1 MLVGTPIRE
10 LREMVEDLLR
20 IGMEDVRP
28 VLVNQQAGIV
38 VAVVGVAADVRPAV
52 DDEDALVALARETF
66 RKHAAGKAG
75 ADDQPIVHGTTPPPS
90 R

>member
-28 VLVNQQAGIV
+28 VLVDQQAGIV
-38 VAVVGVAADVRPAV
+38 VAVIGVAADVR
-52 DDEDALVALARETF
+52 RGG
-66 RKHAAGKAG
+66 R
-75 ADDQPIVHGTTPPPS
+75 
-90 R
+90 